1 MTESKLLPII
11 PSDSIA
17 VSRSFVSSLIHAF
30 SKLDSMWKLKQ
41 TESSGCRW
49 GWLISEC
56 ASWGVSTWQRQLVEQ
71 EFKLNTLNIY
81 CICFGFCGSFDRM
94 ESGPHISLCIVLK
107 SFCLWRKGTFDFKS
121 SSGWHWIQCNV
132 CVNSIARRLNN
143 ESKKSSFH
151 SKRHNKKHNNSIELN
166 NREWIDE
173 CFCDRLSIIIINI
186 YVCSTYGCGRWV
198 AKVGTWGRRFNY
210 EQIFIVSYR
219 CFQPFKA
226 SDLNGVCAWYLRW
239 FLMLSLS
246 LGKGRHHL
254 MRVDWSEREEWMWME
269 SDTTW
274 HLPLS
279 LKVSG
284 GGDADVQH

>member
-1 MTESKLLPII
+1 M
-11 PSDSIA
+11 
-17 VSRSFVSSLIHAF
+17 
-30 SKLDSMWKLKQ
+30 
-41 TESSGCRW
+41 
-49 GWLISEC
+49 
-56 ASWGVSTWQRQLVEQ
+56 
-71 EFKLNTLNIY
+71 
-81 CICFGFCGSFDRM
+81 FCGSGDRM

-254 MRVDWSEREEWMWME
+254 MRVDWKRAWRVNVDGEWYNVASSAKFESEWRWWCRHAALGNFVKSSELGEAKASEVLRDWTGEPIGVSSERMQIIIMNYERIYGMC
-269 SDTTW
+269 TTSSHYFDCIW
-274 HLPLS
+274 FRKRIVAFLIFIEP
-279 LKVSG
+279 
-284 GGDADVQH
+284 